1 MANQGDRT
9 VFIAS
14 AVIILGLVVVGAAFP
29 ESFGNAA
36 QAALNTVTR
45 LFGWFYL
52 FSIFGFVVFL
62 LGLAFS
68 KYGKIRLGPQDSTP
82 NYSFFSWIS
91 MLLAAGFG
99 VGLVFYGMAE
109 PMSHYVKPPYG
120 DVEPESVEAA
130 RYAIQYTYFNWGIHQ
145 WAAFS
150 VVGLIIAYFQFRKGQ
165 AGLVSS
171 VLSSVTAKYPRVRPY
186 ASWLDIFAV
195 VATVMGVATSLGL
208 GVLQMNGG
216 LNAVFGL
223 PENGWWQFVIL
234 LVMFCAYMAST
245 CSGLDKGIKRL
256 SNLNM
261 VLCIGLMLYVLITGP
276 TVAILET
283 ITLGIGDY
291 LQNFISMSLRIAPY
305 SESNW
310 GNDWTIFYWAW
321 VIAWSPF
328 VGTFVARVSRGRTI
342 KEYVIGVLLVPP
354 LLACLWIGVF
364 GGAALHMELGGAD
377 VGLAQA
383 TQDNITVALFE
394 MFDLMPFSGAL
405 SIMAMLLIFVFLVTS
420 ADSASYI
427 VAQMTDNGSINPPLY
442 KRVLWGALIAAIC
455 LTLIVAGG
463 LSGLQSAA
471 VLSALPFTFIIYMM
485 IVVLIR
491 ELRADRKAML
501 TQLYRRHGETPV
513 GADAFEADQLG
524 EEERLRRA
532 PNVVNRRI
540 NHK

>member
-1 MANQGDRT
+1 MANHGGKS
-9 VFIAS
+9 VFVAS
-14 AVIILGLVVVGAAFP
+14 AIIIFGLVIIGAMFP
-29 ESFGNAA
+29 EGFGNAA
-36 QAALNTVTR
+36 QAALTSVTE

-52 FSIFGFVVFL
+52 FSVFGFVVFL
-62 LGLAFS
+62 VGLALS
-68 KYGKIRLGPQDSTP
+68 KYGKVRLGPQDSTP
-82 NYSFFSWIS
+82 SYSFFSWIS

-109 PMSHYVKPPYG
+109 PMTHYISPPYG
-120 DVEPESVEAA
+120 DVPAETQAAA
-130 RYAIQYTYFNWGIHQ
+130 RYAIQYSYFNWGIHQ

-171 VLSSVTAKYPRVRPY
+171 VLSSVTAKHPRVRPY

-223 PENGWWQFVIL
+223 PENGLWQFIIL
-234 LVMFCAYMAST
+234 FVMFCAYMAST
-245 CSGLDKGIKRL
+245 WSGLDKGIKRL

-261 VLCIGLMLYVLITGP
+261 ILCIGLMLYVLITGP
-276 TVAILET
+276 TIAILET

-291 LQNFISMSLRIAPY
+291 LQNFIGMSLRISPY
-305 SESNW
+305 SDNEWASS
-310 GNDWTIFYWAW
+310 WTIFYWAW

-342 KEYVIGVLLVPP
+342 KEYVFGVLFVPP

-364 GGAALHMELGGAD
+364 GGAALHMEMSGSD
-377 VGLAQA
+377 VGLAAA
-383 TQDNITVALFE
+383 TQANITVALFE
-394 MFDLMPFSGAL
+394 MFELMPFTGVL
-405 SIMAMLLIFVFLVTS
+405 SVVAMMLIFIFLVTS

-442 KRVLWGALIAAIC
+442 KRIIWGVLIAAIC
-455 LTLIVAGG
+455 LTLIMAGG

-471 VLSALPFTFIIYMM
+471 VLSALPFTFILYMM
-485 IVVLIR
+485 IVVLVR

-513 GADAFEADQLG
+513 GADAFEAEQLG

-532 PNVVNRRI
+532 PSVVNRRI
-540 NHK
+540 K

>member
-1 MANQGDRT
+1 MTNHGGKS

-14 AVIILGLVVVGAAFP
+14 AIIIFGLVIIGAAFP
-29 ESFGNAA
+29 EAFGSAA
-36 QAALNTVTR
+36 ETALATVTE

-52 FSIFGFVVFL
+52 FSVFGFVVFL
-62 LGLAFS
+62 IGLALS
-68 KYGKIRLGPQDSTP
+68 KYGKVRLGPQDSTP
-82 NYSFFSWIS
+82 SYSFFSWIS

-109 PMSHYVKPPYG
+109 PMSHYINPPYG
-120 DVEPESVEAA
+120 DVPAESEAAA
-130 RYAIQYTYFNWGIHQ
+130 RYAIQYSYFNWGIHQ

-171 VLSSVTAKYPRVRPY
+171 VLSSVTAKHPRVRPY
-186 ASWLDIFAV
+186 ASWLDVFAV

-245 CSGLDKGIKRL
+245 WSGLDKGIKRL

-261 VLCIGLMLYVLITGP
+261 VLCIGLMVYVLVTGP

-291 LQNFISMSLRIAPY
+291 LQNFIGMSLRISPY
-305 SESNW
+305 SDNEWASN
-310 GNDWTIFYWAW
+310 WTIFYWAW

-342 KEYVIGVLLVPP
+342 KEYVFGVLFVPP

-364 GGAALHMELGGAD
+364 GGAALNLELNGD
-377 VGLAQA
+377 VGLAAA
-383 TQDNITVALFE
+383 TEANITVALFE
-394 MFDLMPFSGAL
+394 MFALMPFSGLL
-405 SIMAMLLIFVFLVTS
+405 SVIAMMLIFIFLVTS

-442 KRVLWGALIAAIC
+442 KRIIWGVLIAAIC

-471 VLSALPFTFIIYMM
+471 VLAALPFTFILYMM
-485 IVVLIR
+485 IVVLVR

-513 GADAFEADQLG
+513 GADAFEAEQLG

-532 PNVVNRRI
+532 PSVVNRRI
-540 NHK
+540 NS

>member
-1 MANQGDRT
+1 MTSHGGKS
-9 VFIAS
+9 VFVAS
-14 AVIILGLVVVGAAFP
+14 AIIIFGLVVVGAAFP
-29 ESFGNAA
+29 VGFGNAA
-36 QAALNTVTR
+36 ESALATVTE

-52 FSIFGFVVFL
+52 FSVFGFVIFL
-62 LGLAFS
+62 FGLALS
-68 KYGKIRLGPQDSTP
+68 KYGKVRLGPQDSTP
-82 NYSFFSWIS
+82 NYTFFSWIS

-109 PMSHYVKPPYG
+109 PMSHYINPPYG
-120 DVEPESVEAA
+120 DMPAETEAAA
-130 RYAIQYTYFNWGIHQ
+130 RYAIQYSYFNWGIHQ
-145 WAAFS
+145 WAAFA

-171 VLSSVTAKYPRVRPY
+171 VLSSVTAKHPRVRPY
-186 ASWLDIFAV
+186 ASWLDVFAV

-223 PENGWWQFVIL
+223 PENGFWQFVIL
-234 LVMFCAYMAST
+234 FVMFCAYMLST
-245 CSGLDKGIKRL
+245 WSGLDKGIKRL

-261 VLCIGLMLYVLITGP
+261 ILCIGLMLYVLVTGP
-276 TVAILET
+276 TIAILET

-291 LQNFISMSLRIAPY
+291 LQNFIGMSLRISPY
-305 SESNW
+305 SDNEWASS
-310 GNDWTIFYWAW
+310 WTIFYWAW

-328 VGTFVARVSRGRTI
+328 VGTFIARVSRGRTI
-342 KEYVIGVLLVPP
+342 KEYVFGVLLVPP
-354 LLACLWIGVF
+354 LLACLWMGVF
-364 GGAALHMELGGAD
+364 GGAALHMELSGD
-377 VGLAQA
+377 NVGLAAA
-383 TQDNITVALFE
+383 TQANITVALFE
-394 MFDLMPFSGAL
+394 MFELMPFSNVL
-405 SIMAMLLIFVFLVTS
+405 SVVAMLLIFIFLVTS

-442 KRVLWGALIAAIC
+442 KRVIWGVLIAAIC
-455 LTLIVAGG
+455 FTLIVAGG

-471 VLSALPFTFIIYMM
+471 VLSALPFTFILYMM

-513 GADAFEADQLG
+513 GADAFEAEQLG
-524 EEERLRRA
+524 EEERLRRS
-532 PNVVNRRI
+532 PNVINRRI
-540 NHK
+540 NS

>member
-1 MANQGDRT
+1 MTNHGGKS

-14 AVIILGLVVVGAAFP
+14 AVIIFGLVIVGAAFP
-29 ESFGNAA
+29 VAFGNAA
-36 QAALNTVTR
+36 EAALTSITE

-52 FSIFGFVVFL
+52 FSVFGFVVFL
-62 LGLAFS
+62 IGLALS
-68 KYGKIRLGPQDSTP
+68 KYGKVRLGPQDSTP
-82 NYSFFSWIS
+82 SYSFFSWIS

-109 PMSHYVKPPYG
+109 PMTHYISPPYG
-120 DVEPESVEAA
+120 DVPAESEAAA
-130 RYAIQYTYFNWGIHQ
+130 RYAIQYSYFNWGIHQ

-171 VLSSVTAKYPRVRPY
+171 VLSSVTAKHPRVRPY
-186 ASWLDIFAV
+186 ASWLDVFAV

-223 PENGWWQFVIL
+223 PENGLWQFVIL
-234 LVMFCAYMAST
+234 FVMFCAYMAST
-245 CSGLDKGIKRL
+245 WSGLDKGIKRL

-261 VLCIGLMLYVLITGP
+261 VLCIGLMLYVLVTGP
-276 TVAILET
+276 TIAILET

-291 LQNFISMSLRIAPY
+291 LQNFIGMSLRISPY
-305 SESNW
+305 SDNQWASS
-310 GNDWTIFYWAW
+310 WTIFYWAW

-342 KEYVIGVLLVPP
+342 KEYVFGVLFVPP

-364 GGAALHMELGGAD
+364 GGAALNLELNGTD
-377 VGLAQA
+377 VGLAAA
-383 TQDNITVALFE
+383 TEANITVALFE
-394 MFDLMPFSGAL
+394 MFDLMPFSGVL
-405 SIMAMLLIFVFLVTS
+405 SVVAMLLIFIFLVTS

-442 KRVLWGALIAAIC
+442 KRVVWGVLIAAIC

-471 VLSALPFTFIIYMM
+471 VLSALPFTFILYMM
-485 IVVLIR
+485 VIVLVR

-513 GADAFEADQLG
+513 GADAFEAEQLG

-532 PNVVNRRI
+532 PSVVNRRI
-540 NHK
+540 NS

>member
-1 MANQGDRT
+1 MTNHGGKS

-14 AVIILGLVVVGAAFP
+14 AVIIFGLVIVGASFPDAFG
-29 ESFGNAA
+29 SAA
-36 QAALNTVTR
+36 ETALTSITE

-52 FSIFGFVVFL
+52 FSVFGFVVFL
-62 LGLAFS
+62 IGLALS
-68 KYGKIRLGPQDSTP
+68 KYGKVRLGPQDSTP
-82 NYSFFSWIS
+82 SYSFFSWIS

-109 PMSHYVKPPYG
+109 PMTHYINPPYG
-120 DVEPESVEAA
+120 DVPAESEAAA
-130 RYAIQYTYFNWGIHQ
+130 RYAIQYSYFNWGIHQ

-171 VLSSVTAKYPRVRPY
+171 VLSSVTAKHPRIRPY
-186 ASWLDIFAV
+186 ASWLDVFAV

-223 PENGWWQFVIL
+223 PENGLWQFAIL
-234 LVMFCAYMAST
+234 FVMFCAYMAST
-245 CSGLDKGIKRL
+245 WSGLDKGIKRL

-261 VLCIGLMLYVLITGP
+261 ALCIGLMLYVLFTGP
-276 TVAILET
+276 TIAILET

-291 LQNFISMSLRIAPY
+291 LQNFIGMSLRISPY
-305 SESNW
+305 SDNQWASS
-310 GNDWTIFYWAW
+310 WTIFYWAW

-342 KEYVIGVLLVPP
+342 KEYVFGVLFVPP

-364 GGAALHMELGGAD
+364 GGAALNLEMSGSD
-377 VGLAQA
+377 VGLAAA
-383 TQDNITVALFE
+383 TEANITVALFE
-394 MFDLMPFSGAL
+394 MFDLMPFSGVL
-405 SIMAMLLIFVFLVTS
+405 SVVAMLLIFIFLVTS

-442 KRVLWGALIAAIC
+442 KRVAWGVLIAAIC

-471 VLSALPFTFIIYMM
+471 VLSALPFTFILYMM
-485 IVVLIR
+485 VIVLVR

-513 GADAFEADQLG
+513 GADAFEAEQLG

-532 PNVVNRRI
+532 PSVVNRRI
-540 NHK
+540 NS